1 MNHPSRRT
9 ILQLLALGAATVI
22 GTTRRPSIAHAAP
35 IIPRRVV
42 FFYSEQ
48 GTLKQFNDD
57 GSLKP
62 FWAPTAPNAPNPL
75 SIQQPWSTDTF
86 TLGDMHGP
94 LESLRNK
101 LLFLDG
107 IDMLSSN
114 VDPTGPGNAHLG
126 GETHALVA
134 NNRLSAS
141 LAGGPSIDQFIAQQ
155 INSPSPVTALPSLEL
170 TINALLQDAGGFETA
185 PLYAAA
191 GQPIPIPGRP
201 SNVYNR
207 MFPDGPTPPDDNGE
221 AEKRAAQQRS
231 VVNFASKD
239 FSSLAGRM
247 SKLDRDRLTAHAD
260 SLRDLEERLALLP
273 SAACVEPEPTITA
286 GETWGGD
293 KAAYEANA
301 DIMMRL
307 TQVALSCDLTRV
319 ATIHLSVP
327 PNDAFGY
334 YSVNGT
340 TDFHDMVHQT
350 SGVAP
355 ALADNPEAIAIVK
368 ACHTYHSQMFA
379 NFIAMLDSIPESD
392 GTTLLDNT
400 LVVWCGQL
408 AGGDHSL
415 DRIPYILAG
424 GMSGAVTPGRY
435 VRYPRV
441 ASNNWPAYS
450 DGPAHNDLFVALANM
465 MGVEIDSFGNPDV
478 CKGALAGL

>member
-1 MNHPSRRT
+1 M
-9 ILQLLALGAATVI
+9 LQLLALGAASIV
-22 GTTRRPSIAHAAP
+22 GTTRRPTIAHAAP

-62 FWAPTAPNAPNPL
+62 FWAPTVPNAPDPF
-75 SIQQPWSTDTF
+75 SIQDPWSTSAF

-94 LESLRNK
+94 LEAIRDK

-107 IDMLSSN
+107 IDMISSN
-114 VDPTGPGNAHLG
+114 VDPIGAANAHLG

-134 NNRLSAS
+134 DNRQSPS
-141 LAGGPSIDQFIAQQ
+141 LAGGISIDQFIAQQ

-170 TINALLQDAGGFETA
+170 TINALLQDGGGFETA

-201 SNVYNR
+201 SAVYNR
-207 MFPDGPTPPDDNGE
+207 LFPNGPTPPEDNAE

-231 VVNFASKD
+231 VVNFAGNE

-247 SKLDRDRLTAHAD
+247 GKLDRDRLTAHAD
-260 SLRDLEERLALLP
+260 ALRDLEERLALGV
-273 SAACVEPEPTITA
+273 SATCVEPEPTITD
-286 GETWGGD
+286 GESWDGD
-293 KAAYEANA
+293 KAAYDTNA

-319 ATIHLSVP
+319 ATVHVGVP

-334 YSVNGT
+334 YPVNGT

-350 SGVAP
+350 CGVNP
-355 ALADNPEAIAIVK
+355 ALGDNPEAIAIVK
-368 ACHTYHSQMFA
+368 ACHTYHSAMFA
-379 NFIAMLDSIPESD
+379 KFIELLDAIPESD

-441 ASNNWPAYS
+441 ASDNWPVYS
-450 DGPAHNDLFVALANM
+450 EGPAHNDLFVALANM
-465 MGVEIDSFGNPDV
+465 MGIEIASFGNPDV
-478 CKGALAGL
+478 CRGALAGLA